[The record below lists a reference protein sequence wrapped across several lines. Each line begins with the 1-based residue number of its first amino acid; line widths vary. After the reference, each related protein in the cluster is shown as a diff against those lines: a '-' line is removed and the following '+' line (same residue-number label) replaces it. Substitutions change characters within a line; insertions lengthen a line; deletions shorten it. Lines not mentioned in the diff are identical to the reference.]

1 MKIRLFPLIK
11 FFLFSLIAFL
21 ITSCVK
27 TDNLDFDTKVRFI
40 NAIDQKPQDFY
51 LNNLKSATSISY
63 NNNSEYVVAAGN
75 NEYTVSAKTT
85 GTQSLS
91 STSKYLFSVGKN
103 YSVYYHKKSEADSV
117 LHILEDNLT
126 PDTANARLF
135 FINLGYTLNSRVS
148 IRNENSVSL
157 NNITLGNGENSGYIK
172 MPVGK
177 NSKLY
182 FNLIDSTQVID
193 TISYTNF
200 FKGKTYTIIID
211 GVNKGPNK
219 GKLRERLIVNN

>member
-1 MKIRLFPLIK
+1 MKTRLFPLIK
-11 FFLFSLIAFL
+11 ILLFPLVAFS

-27 TDNLDFDTKVRFI
+27 SDNLDFDTKVRFI

-51 LNNLKSATSISY
+51 LNNVKSATSISY
-63 NNNSEYVVAAGN
+63 SANSDYIVAAGDKD
-75 NEYTVSAKTT
+75 YTVSSKTT
-85 GTQSLS
+85 GTQLVSG
-91 STSKYLFSVGKN
+91 TSKYLFSVGKN
-103 YSVYYHKKSEADSV
+103 YSVYYHKKSETDSI

-148 IRNENSVSL
+148 IRNENSIPL
-157 NNITLGNGENSGYIK
+157 NVTLGNGESSGYIT

-182 FNLIDSTQVID
+182 FNLIGSAQVID

-200 FKGKTYTIIID
+200 FKGKTYTIILD
-211 GVNKGPNK
+211 GVNKGTDK

>member
-11 FFLFSLIAFL
+11 ILLFLLVAFL

-27 TDNLDFDTKVRFI
+27 SDNLDFDTKVRFI

-51 LNNLKSATSISY
+51 LNNVKSATSISY
-63 NNNSEYVVAAGN
+63 NANSDYLVAAGDK
-75 NEYTVSAKTT
+75 EYTVSAKTT
-85 GTQSLS
+85 GTQSVS
-91 STSKYLFSVGKN
+91 STSKYLFSVGRN
-103 YSVYYHKKSEADSV
+103 YSVYYHKKSETDSV
-117 LHILEDNLT
+117 LHILEDDLT

-148 IRNENSVSL
+148 ITNEKSASL
-157 NNITLGNGENSGYIK
+157 NITLGNGENSGYRI

-182 FNLIDSTQVID
+182 FNLIDSAQVID

>member
-11 FFLFSLIAFL
+11 ILLFPLIAFL

-27 TDNLDFDTKVRFI
+27 SDNLDFDTKVRFI
-40 NAIDQKPQDFY
+40 NAIDQRPQDFY
-51 LNNLKSATSISY
+51 LNNVKSATSISY
-63 NNNSEYVVAAGN
+63 NANSEYIVAAGN
-75 NEYTVSAKTT
+75 KEYTVSAKTT
-85 GTQSLS
+85 GTQSVS
-91 STSKYLFSVGKN
+91 GTSKYLFSVGKN
-103 YSVYYHKKSEADSV
+103 YSVYYHKKSETDSV

-135 FINLGYTLNSRVS
+135 FINLGYTLNSKVS
-148 IRNENSVSL
+148 ITNEKSTAL
-157 NNITLGNGENSGYIK
+157 NITLGNGENSGYRII
-172 MPVGK
+172 PIGK

-182 FNLIDSTQVID
+182 LNLIDSAQVID

-211 GVNKGPNK
+211 GVNKGTSK